1 VTYLE
6 LFEKLKKCRVSS
18 NLTQAQVAELL
29 NVSRKTISG
38 WENGRSYPD
47 TNSLV
52 KMSDIYK
59 ISVDDLIRND
69 HSIDNRNFDKSTQTT
84 KIVKIA
90 YFISVILLPLGY
102 IEFFRPFG
110 IHSLLIPL
118 GMLINEIVFFFNFK
132 NWNFLNKKKMYLLLT
147 SFILIYL
154 VHIFFIGTSSS
165 YLTSFAKHDITFVA
179 EYMLGRLTL
188 IVLIVVNLLILLF
201 FHPYS
206 NKN

>member
-1 VTYLE
+1 ME
-6 LFEKLKKCRVSS
+6 LFEKLKKCRVNS

-59 ISVDDLIRND
+59 ISVDDLVRKD
-69 HSIDNRNFDKSTQTT
+69 HSVDNGNPEENTQTT
-84 KIVKIA
+84 KIVKTA
-90 YFISVILLPLGY
+90 YFITVILLPLGY
-102 IEFFRPFG
+102 VEFFRPFG

-118 GMLINEIVFFFNFK
+118 SMLINEAVFFFNFK
-132 NWNFLNKKKMYLLLT
+132 NWASLSKKKMYLLLA
-147 SFILIYL
+147 SFILVYL

-165 YLTSFAKHDITFVA
+165 YLTNFAKHDITFVA

-188 IVLIVVNLLILLF
+188 IVLIVVNLLIFLF

-206 NKN
+206 DKN